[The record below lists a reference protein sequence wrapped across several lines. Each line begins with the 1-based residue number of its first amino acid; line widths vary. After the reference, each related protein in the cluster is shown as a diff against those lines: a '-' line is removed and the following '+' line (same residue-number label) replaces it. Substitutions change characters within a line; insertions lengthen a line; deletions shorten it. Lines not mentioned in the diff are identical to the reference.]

1 MIFIL
6 KSVVKFIL
14 NETKVHYPLET
25 GGMLLGYLKEKNYY
39 ILDIIDAG
47 PEAIHK
53 TDYFLPDGKY
63 QQPILEQK
71 FFKSNGKVTF
81 LGDWHS
87 HPKADSYLSKLDM
100 ETLKNISEDEG
111 AQINCPIFIIIG
123 TSPLNICGFNYD
135 NGIYQELALKII

>member
-6 KSVVKFIL
+6 KSLVKSIL

-25 GGMLLGYLKEKNYY
+25 GGMLVGYLKEKNYY

-87 HPKADSYLSKLDM
+87 HPNADSYLSKLDM

-111 AQINCPIFIIIG
+111 AQITCPIFIIIG